1 MTVGEKPAKYFNF
14 CERAR
19 SRLSSAGDDR
29 IQPKHALEIV
39 TATGIYSCTSANT
52 KENSLF
58 LDFLAAR
65 LRGYLFKIKNYTQ

>member
-14 CERAR
+14 CKRAR
-19 SRLSSAGDDR
+19 SRLSSAGDR
-29 IQPKHALEIV
+29 KTQPNHAFELV

-52 KENSLF
+52 KENSLL
-58 LDFLAAR
+58 LDFLADH